1 MIAKEIAEAFDA
13 IFEETTRKNN
23 NHVPAIWGST
33 LESLF
38 NHYRLFPPQIK
49 DGDIQNGKFDSR
61 RNHSER
67 FIFTQLSEGKV
78 LICECKN
85 KGTLQYHRDDKN
97 KEFFESIGL
106 KRCVGVIDSAET
118 IKRIFNK

>member
-1 MIAKEIAEAFDA
+1 MIAKEIAEVFDA
-13 IFEETTRKNN
+13 IFEETTRKKD
-23 NHVPAIWGST
+23 NHVPAVWGAT
-33 LESLF
+33 FESLF
-38 NHYRLFPPQIK
+38 NHYQVFSPQLE
-49 DGDIQNGKFDSR
+49 DGYIQNGKFSSR
-61 RNHSER
+61 RHHSER
-67 FIFTQLSEGKV
+67 FIFTQLPEGRV

-85 KGTLQYHRDDKN
+85 KGTLQYHRENKN